1 MVSKPKKKKMKDLR
15 GWVVI
20 HYSSTNSMFLYHPK
34 SNARTAMFSGF
45 SYDVR
50 GLSGLTWDELVD
62 YCQRFKQNSDD
73 MYMMPA
79 EFLM

>member
-1 MVSKPKKKKMKDLR
+1 MVSKPTKKKKMKDLR

-20 HYSSTNSMFLYHPK
+20 HYSSSSSMFLYHPK
-34 SNARTAMFSGF
+34 RNARTGMFSGF
-45 SYDVR
+45 SYDLR
-50 GLSGLTWDELVD
+50 GCTWDELVD
-62 YCQRFKQNSDD
+62 DCSRFRYNPKD

>member
-1 MVSKPKKKKMKDLR
+1 MVSKPKKKMMKDLR

-20 HYSSTNSMFLYHPK
+20 HYSSSSSMFLYHPK
-34 SNARTAMFSGF
+34 SNARTGMFSGF
-45 SYDVR
+45 SYDLR
-50 GLSGLTWDELVD
+50 GRTWDELVD
-62 YCQRFKQNSDD
+62 HYRRFSYNPAD